1 MTRTSHVAE
10 ANLTPASAAPPAP
23 AEARGLAEK
32 AREEALALLE
42 KGDFAA
48 ALARYEEAC
57 ALAAHAEDPPFADWM
72 FVCRAAAA
80 AEVAPSDDVL
90 VELKK
95 ILLRA
100 REPGTAFRAAYTA
113 ARVYEIRRDYQ
124 RAATYN
130 ARARD
135 YAASA
140 GDTYF
145 LASCDNQLG
154 NVLSADSRFEE
165 AASAHRRALEAAAQT
180 DAVTPVVQAI
190 WRDNLGYDLIGADRV
205 PEGLALVHEAL
216 EFFETN
222 GARGYTLIPL
232 ADLCFGYLKLDRYA
246 EARFFGE
253 AALERLAENGTPDTA
268 LEKNLLYLLG
278 EACHLSGDPGSAKSY
293 FDRLAGFYPE
303 FRNLRAYLEVFD
315 FRNVINLRGSR

>member
-1 MTRTSHVAE
+1 VAE
-10 ANLTPASAAPPAP
+10 TKLPAVPADAPFAS
-23 AEARGLAEK
+23 AEARGLAEA
-32 AREEALALLE
+32 ARERANVHVAKGEFSTALTLFDEALA
-42 KGDFAA
+42 FARQA
-48 ALARYEEAC
+48 ADA
-57 ALAAHAEDPPFADWM
+57 PFADWIY
-72 FVCRAAAA
+72 VCRAGVA
-80 AEVAPSDDVL
+80 AEVSAADAEL
-90 VELKK
+90 MELKK

-113 ARVYEIRRDYQ
+113 ARIYELRRDYP

-135 YAASA
+135 YADSL
-140 GDTYF
+140 GDTFF

-154 NVLSADSRFEE
+154 NVFVADSRFEE
-165 AASAHRRALEAAAQT
+165 AAAAHRRALESVAKT
-180 DAVTPVVQAI
+180 GAVTPVVREI

-205 PEGLALVHEAL
+205 PEGLGLVHEAL

-222 GARGYTLIPL
+222 GARGYALTPL

-253 AALERLAENGTPDTA
+253 AALERLDEEGTPDTS

-278 EACHLSGDPGSAKSY
+278 ETCHLSGDPGSAKGY
-293 FDRLAGFYPE
+293 FDRLARFYPE

-315 FRNVINLRGSR
+315 FRNVINLRGTP

>member
-1 MTRTSHVAE
+1 VAE
-10 ANLTPASAAPPAP
+10 TKGPAVPAP
-23 AEARGLAEK
+23 ADARRLAEK

-42 KGDFAA
+42 KGDFAS
-48 ALARYEEAC
+48 ALGRYDDAC
-57 ALAAHAEDPPFADWM
+57 GHSLLTADPSFVDWM
-72 FVCRAAAA
+72 YVCRAAAA
-80 AEVAPSDDVL
+80 AEAAPSDDVL

-95 ILLRA
+95 ILLRG
-100 REPGTAFRAAYTA
+100 REPETSFRAAYTA
-113 ARVYEIRRDYQ
+113 ARIYELRRDYQ

-135 YAASA
+135 YADSL
-140 GDTYF
+140 GDPYY

-165 AASAHRRALEAAAQT
+165 AASAHRRALETAAGT
-180 DAVTPVVQAI
+180 DAVLPVFQAI

-205 PEGLALVHEAL
+205 PDGLALVHEAL
-216 EFFETN
+216 EFFESS
-222 GARGYTLIPL
+222 GARGYTPTPL

-253 AALERLAENGTPDTA
+253 AALERLGEEGTPDA
-268 LEKNLLYLLG
+268 FLEKNLLYLLG
-278 EACHLSGDPGSAKSY
+278 EAAHLSGDPGSAKGY
-293 FDRLAGFYPE
+293 FDRLARFYPD

-315 FRNVINLRGSR
+315 FRNVINLRGMR

>member
-1 MTRTSHVAE
+1 MADTTA
-10 ANLTPASAAPPAP
+10 PAAPTSP
-23 AEARGLAEK
+23 AEARSLAER
-32 AREEALALLE
+32 AREDALALLE
-42 KGDFAA
+42 KGEFAP

-57 ALAAHAEDPPFADWM
+57 ALAARTEEPAFADWM
-72 FVCRAAAA
+72 YVCRAAAA

-100 REPGTAFRAAYTA
+100 REPGTAFRAAYTT
-113 ARVYEIRRDYQ
+113 ARIYELRRDYQ

-135 YAASA
+135 YADSL
-140 GDTYF
+140 GDVYY

-165 AASAHRRALEAAAQT
+165 AASAHRRALETAAKT
-180 DAVTPVVQAI
+180 DAVSPVFQAV

-205 PEGLALVHEAL
+205 PEGLRLVHEAL
-216 EFFETN
+216 ESFEAS
-222 GARGYTLIPL
+222 GARGYTVTPL

-253 AALERLAENGTPDTA
+253 AALDRLAEDGTPDA
-268 LEKNLLYLLG
+268 FLEKNILYLLG
-278 EACHLSGDPGSAKSY
+278 EACHLSGDPGSAKGY

-303 FRNLRAYLEVFD
+303 FRNLRSYLEVFD
-315 FRNVINLRGSR
+315 FRNVINLRGAR